1 MMKLAI
7 IVILILA
14 ICILGM
20 AIKIWAKKGGKF
32 AGTCASQNP
41 HFNTTGE
48 PCSFCGR
55 LPDETEC
62 RNNS

>member
-1 MMKLAI
+1 
-7 IVILILA
+7 
-14 ICILGM
+14 M

-41 HFNTTGE
+41 HLNTTGE

>member
-20 AIKIWAKKGGKF
+20 AIKI
-32 AGTCASQNP
+32 CASQNP
-41 HFNTTGE
+41 HLNTTGE